1 MTDIDRLEAEIRHLR
16 EMMDLRFDAI
26 SKALELQAR
35 EYERRLGVLN
45 HENERIVQIQAQ
57 GVSNEKFDGHV
68 KAYEEWKR
76 NVDGVLS
83 LAEGAK
89 VGTEKDRARL
99 RQLVVI
105 SIGAATLIISAVVAL
120 ANGLVG

>member
-26 SKALELQAR
+26 SKALELQAA

-45 HENERIVQIQAQ
+45 HENERIGQIQAQ

-105 SIGAATLIISAVVAL
+105 SIGVATLIISAVVAL
-120 ANGLVG
+120 ANGIVG